1 MLLFVFSLPA
11 GLTMCNISI
20 NNNNNNNNDDEHFN
34 LDDFVSLCAPP
45 RPSEPECC
53 YFFSISE
60 VMKWFMVF
68 VGAEVNQD
76 HS

>member
-1 MLLFVFSLPA
+1 
-11 GLTMCNISI
+11 MCNISI

-60 VMKWFMVF
+60 VMK
-68 VGAEVNQD
+68 
-76 HS
+76 